1 MAVQFD
7 NTDDLL
13 STEPGNIGLTAAGFD
28 YFGLAPVIESSIGKI
43 GSHVKVTQSEFVK
56 LLCCQVL
63 NVPYLSLYGTS
74 EFYRGKPVRALTG
87 NEELNVEDLNRDVLS
102 RLLDAIAD
110 FGPERLF
117 LRCSQAVATKLEL
130 NPVSVHID
138 STSFHYEGQTRVED
152 GCDIVLDKG
161 YSRDSHPELN
171 QINELMICDE
181 LSHIPLFEKC
191 VSGHTSDKTS
201 FKDLIITYWSL
212 IKEQFKNLRYLVAD
226 SALCTSDN
234 AKELALHHQYTVTR
248 IPDSYGQATECF
260 NLLAQEPDKLVP
272 VDRMSLMVSK
282 LCGVENVL

>member
-7 NTDDLL
+7 NTGDLL
-13 STEPGNIGLTAAGFD
+13 STELGNIGLTAAGVD
-28 YFGLAPVIESSIGKI
+28 YFGLAPVIESCIGNI
-43 GSHVKVTQSEFVK
+43 GSHVKVTQSELVK

-63 NVPYLSLYGTS
+63 NVPYQSLYETS

-87 NEELNVEDLNRDVLS
+87 NEELNVEDINRDVLS

-117 LRCSQAVATKLEL
+117 LRCSQEVATKLEL
-130 NPVSVHID
+130 NHVSVHID

-161 YSRDSHPELN
+161 YSRDSHLELN

-181 LSHIPLFEKC
+181 FSHIPLFKKC

-201 FKDLIITYWSL
+201 
-212 IKEQFKNLRYLVAD
+212 
-226 SALCTSDN
+226 
-234 AKELALHHQYTVTR
+234 
-248 IPDSYGQATECF
+248 
-260 NLLAQEPDKLVP
+260 
-272 VDRMSLMVSK
+272 
-282 LCGVENVL
+282 

>member
-1 MAVQFD
+1 M
-7 NTDDLL
+7 L
-13 STEPGNIGLTAAGFD
+13 SGIKCTI
-28 YFGLAPVIESSIGKI
+28 PV
-43 GSHVKVTQSEFVK
+43 T
-56 LLCCQVL
+56 
-63 NVPYLSLYGTS
+63 LYGTS

-87 NEELNVEDLNRDVLS
+87 NEELNVEDINRDVLS

-130 NPVSVHID
+130 NPDTVHID
-138 STSFHYEGQTRVED
+138 STSFHYEGQTRVEE

-201 FKDLIITYWSL
+201 FKDVIITYWSL

-248 IPDSYGQATECF
+248 IPDSYGQAIKYF

-272 VDRMSLMVSK
+272 VDSNEPNGVKAMW
-282 LCGVENVL
+282 CGECTIGEQKFKRL